1 MICNNRLIFQEI
13 FMNYKIVSDSSSNIL
28 DFSGIDFKSVP
39 LKIITAKQEYVDNAG
54 LDIEEMV
61 KEIKETKGKSGT
73 SCPNIGD
80 WLSAFEGADIIFAIT
95 ITSRLSGSF
104 ASAEQAAK
112 IFMGAHPKAKVFV
125 VDSLSTG
132 PEMLLIMEKIREEML
147 LGKSFEE
154 ICDSVTEYQKHTH
167 LLFSLESL
175 TNLARNGR
183 VNPAVAKIAGVLGI
197 RVMGAA
203 KEGVLDPLHKIR
215 GETKTLDVIYDEM
228 KKRGFS
234 GGKVVIDHCFNQNA
248 ANVLAEKILAEF
260 SGCDLKI
267 GKNGGLCSFYAERG
281 GVLIGF
287 EDSL

>member
-1 MICNNRLIFQEI
+1 
-13 FMNYKIVSDSSSNIL
+13 MNYRIVSDSSSNML
-28 DFSGIDFKSVP
+28 SFPGIDFRSVP
-39 LKIITAKQEYVDNAG
+39 LRIITAKHEYVDNAE
-54 LDIEEMV
+54 LDVEKMV
-61 KEIKETKGKSGT
+61 GEIRETKGKSGT

-80 WLSAFEGADIIFAIT
+80 WLNAFDGADIIFAIT

-112 IFMGAHPKAKVFV
+112 IFMDAHPGAKVFV

-132 PEMLLIMEKIREEML
+132 PEMRIIMEHIREKML
-147 LGKSFEE
+147 RGGTFEE
-154 ICDSVTEYQKHTH
+154 IRNSVTEYQKHTH

-183 VNPAVAKIAGVLGI
+183 VSPAVAKIAGVLGI

-203 KEGVLDPLHKIR
+203 KEGVLDSLHKIR
-215 GETKTLDVIYDEM
+215 GEAKTLDMIFAEM

-248 ANVLAEKILAEF
+248 ANLLAEKILSEF
-260 SGCDLKI
+260 PSCDLKI
-267 GKNGGLCSFYAERG
+267 GRNGALCSFYAERG